1 MIKIF
6 LFFISIFILINCS
19 GKPKAVFICGDH
31 ECINKAEAEKYFEE
45 NLSIEVKL
53 LKSKEKKEIDLVQL
67 NLKEMSNHRQ
77 ESSNSIK
84 DDKNNLKVLSKN
96 EIKEIKSK
104 IKSKEV
110 KKITQKKI
118 KKKNLNLT
126 KTKKKDIKVKIIK
139 KDICKILDKCNI
151 EEISKYLIKEG
162 NNKEFPDITVR
173 Q

>member
-84 DDKNNLKVLSKN
+84 DDKNNLKVLKN

-104 IKSKEV
+104 IKSK
-110 KKITQKKI
+110 KLKIQKKI
-118 KKKNLNLT
+118 KKKFNLS
-126 KTKKKDIKVKIIK
+126 KTKKR
-139 KDICKILDKCNI
+139 ILK
-151 EEISKYLIKEG
+151 
-162 NNKEFPDITVR
+162 
-173 Q
+173 

>member
-110 KKITQKKI
+110 KKLHKKRSKKKI
-118 KKKNLNLT
+118 
-126 KTKKKDIKVKIIK
+126 
-139 KDICKILDKCNI
+139 
-151 EEISKYLIKEG
+151 
-162 NNKEFPDITVR
+162 
-173 Q
+173 